1 MLDFLAK
8 NPTTPNKQATTK
20 NDEKNRYVQ
29 SSKKSNTRLDEINGK
44 SLNFESIDYS
54 KGLEQKIL
62 RSHQITNEF
71 LSFLDSFGQ
80 RTVPNIYLIASVN
93 IIHQLEIKRLYF
105 FLIWGGC
112 EKKKINILNMSAI
125 FMRVIGEFK
134 II

>member
-8 NPTTPNKQATTK
+8 NPTTPNKQAAAK

-29 SSKKSNTRLDEINGK
+29 SSKKSYTRLDEINGK

-80 RTVPNIYLIASVN
+80 RTVPNICLIASVN
-93 IIHQLEIKRLYF
+93 IIHQLALF
-105 FLIWGGC
+105 FSNLGGC
-112 EKKKINILNMSAI
+112 EKN
-125 FMRVIGEFK
+125 
-134 II
+134 